1 MTVSAWGGKMLY
13 RRGILVKER
22 EFKDVI
28 PELKDMSPFFHSS
41 SYDTLS
47 EWLDLFEFL
56 TLNYECGSP
65 WEPPL
70 GKLE

>member
-1 MTVSAWGGKMLY
+1 MAVSAWGGKTLY

-22 EFKDVI
+22 EYKEVI
-28 PELKDMSPFFHSS
+28 PELKDMSPFFHPSS
-41 SYDTLS
+41 CDTLS

-65 WEPPL
+65 WELPL
-70 GKLE
+70 GKHE